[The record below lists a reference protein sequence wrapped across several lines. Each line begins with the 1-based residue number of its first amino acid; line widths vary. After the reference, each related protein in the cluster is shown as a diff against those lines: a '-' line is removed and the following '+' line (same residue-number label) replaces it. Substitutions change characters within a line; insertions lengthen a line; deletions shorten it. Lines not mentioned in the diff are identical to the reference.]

1 MITILNGKEFAKE
14 IRNKIKLDVDMLKNT
29 FDFTPTLAV
38 IQVGEDKA
46 SSTYVKNKSKA
57 CEEVGIKFEDYH
69 VPEDYTREQLIEL
82 VNSLNEAEN
91 VHGILIQ
98 QPVPKHLQGV
108 EQLIT
113 PIKDVD
119 GFTLKNSGRLF
130 TGDATGH
137 LPCTAI
143 GIIDL
148 IRNYGISLDGKKV
161 VVVGRSNIVGKPVAI
176 LSLINNATVTICHS
190 RTRDLE
196 SVTKDADILIVAIG
210 KPKFITSKHIG
221 IKTGVII
228 DVGINRDENGKL
240 CGDCDYDDI
249 IQKWNYYDINYH
261 MLYNGDRYITPV
273 PGGVGPLTIAYLL
286 KNTLN
291 TAKEIRFISGN

>member
-1 MITILNGKEFAKE
+1 MIEILDGKKFAKE
-14 IRNKIKLDVDMLKNT
+14 IRNQIKLDVDMLKNS

-69 VPEDYTREQLIEL
+69 VPEHYTREQLIEL
-82 VNSLNEAEN
+82 VNSLNEADN

-119 GFTLKNSGRLF
+119 GFTLKNAGRLF
-130 TGDATGH
+130 TGDDSGH

-148 IRNYGISLDGKKV
+148 IKHYGICLEGKKV
-161 VVVGRSNIVGKPVAI
+161 VVIGRSNIVGKPVSI
-176 LSLINNATVTICHS
+176 LSLINNATVTMCHS
-190 RTRDLE
+190 RTKDLE
-196 SVTKDADILIVAIG
+196 SVARDADILIVAIG
-210 KPKFITSKHIG
+210 KPKFINSRHIG
-221 IKTGVII
+221 IKTEAVI

-249 IQKWNYYDINYH
+249 IQKWNFYDTNYH

-291 TAKEIRFISGN
+291 AAKEIRFISGN